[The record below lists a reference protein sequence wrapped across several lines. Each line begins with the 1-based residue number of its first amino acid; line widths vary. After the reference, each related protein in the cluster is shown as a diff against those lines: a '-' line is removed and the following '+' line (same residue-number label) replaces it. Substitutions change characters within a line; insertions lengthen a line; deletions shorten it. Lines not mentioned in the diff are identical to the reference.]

1 ATYQQVLAPE
11 EKRVALF
18 SKNSKELY
26 FSILAL
32 WELGKELLF
41 LNTHLTLAELT
52 FQLKDAQVKTIIG
65 APETQALLEE
75 ISFVDVQPMVK
86 KQHSLSHQE
95 FQQPSDLESVASIM
109 YTS

>member
-1 ATYQQVLAPE
+1 MGIGE
-11 EKRVALF
+11 RV
-18 SKNSKELY
+18 
-26 FSILAL
+26 II
-32 WELGKELLF
+32 

-75 ISFVDVQPMVK
+75 IFLSTFSQWL

-109 YTS
+109 YTSGTTGQPKGSCNGLKSFGQC

>member
-1 ATYQQVLAPE
+1 MRKL
-11 EKRVALF
+11 
-18 SKNSKELY
+18 
-26 FSILAL
+26 
-32 WELGKELLF
+32 
-41 LNTHLTLAELT
+41 
-52 FQLKDAQVKTIIG
+52 KTIIG

-109 YTS
+109 YTSGTTGQPKGVLQRFKNHFGQC

>member
-1 ATYQQVLAPE
+1 MQQEVSHWVATYQQVLAPE

-32 WELGKELLF
+32 WGGERVII

-75 ISFVDVQPMVK
+75 ISFVDVQPMIK
-86 KQHSLSHQE
+86 T
-95 FQQPSDLESVASIM
+95 A
-109 YTS
+109 